1 MDRLWTNHYYTQQ
14 VDLNRRKLKQQSKPK
29 ERDINRNVLSTLKNR
44 INENQVLLNSINC
57 EKVFEAH

>member
-29 ERDINRNVLSTLKNR
+29 ERDINRNVLSTLQNR